1 MKTTDIEFVDYQP
14 GGLATLCAL
23 QSAYYAQDWGFDHR
37 YESVVSA
44 SIAEFLERYDPT
56 KDFIQLV
63 RQSGIIKGGIVI
75 DSLDGKCAQLHW
87 FILSDDLRGAG
98 TGRKLVSNA
107 MQFAIEKGYA
117 EIFLTTFEGLKAAQH
132 LYQEVG
138 FSLTNEQR
146 NTTWGNE
153 VTEQRFDWTA

>member
-1 MKTTDIEFVDYQP
+1 
-14 GGLATLCAL
+14 
-23 QSAYYAQDWGFDHR
+23 
-37 YESVVSA
+37 
-44 SIAEFLERYDPT
+44 
-56 KDFIQLV
+56 
-63 RQSGIIKGGIVI
+63 
-75 DSLDGKCAQLHW
+75 
-87 FILSDDLRGAG
+87 SDDLRGAG
-98 TGRKLVSNA
+98 TGRKLISNA